1 MNEPA
6 FQTTEPPRALSPRG
20 ASTTLDYGPDAPLPQ
35 VGARLKLP
43 SHRLSIIAP
52 MYNEADNVVPFL
64 EQVHAGMAGYPWPWE
79 LILVDDGS
87 TDATV
92 AELNRA
98 RKKWGSHVRPL
109 ELMRNFKQTA
119 AMQAGVDAARGDV
132 IVTLDGDMQ
141 NDAGD
146 IPRLVARLLNEDLD
160 CVAGWRKNRQD
171 NLLRTI
177 PSRIANRLIA
187 RVVGVRLNDYGCS
200 LKAFR
205 ASVLKSIRLYG
216 EMHRFI
222 PAWLATVT
230 TPRRI
235 VEEPVMHHPRV
246 HGVSKYGI
254 SRVFRVVLDLISVFF
269 FMRYRARP
277 GHFFGGVGLV
287 LGMIGSVVLAWLA
300 FVKFGLGESI
310 GTRPLLIFGFFCII
324 AGAQFV
330 STGVLAETLA
340 RIYFESGAAVQYQV
354 RDPVAVADEA
364 DWMVASV
371 AERIQLGGDSAR

>member
-1 MNEPA
+1 MNDLRPTLTSPDPTA
-6 FQTTEPPRALSPRG
+6 TDPGGLTLSPIAV
-20 ASTTLDYGPDAPLPQ
+20 ASIALP
-35 VGARLKLP
+35 P
-43 SHRLSIIAP
+43 HRLSIIVP
-52 MYNEADNVVPFL
+52 MYNEAENVAPFVARTQEAL
-64 EQVHAGMAGYPWPWE
+64 ANYPCAWE

-87 TDATV
+87 TDATG
-92 AELNRA
+92 AEMRRA
-98 RKKWGSHVRPL
+98 RAQFGAHVRPL

-132 IVTLDGDMQ
+132 IVTLDGDLQ
-141 NDAGD
+141 NDPAD
-146 IPRLVARLLNEDLD
+146 IPRLVGRLLNEDLD
-160 CVAGWRKNRQD
+160 CVAGWRKDRKD

-177 PSRIANRLIA
+177 PSKIANALIA

-205 ASVLKSIRLYG
+205 GDVLKSIRLYG

-235 VEEPVMHHPRV
+235 AEEPVTHHPRV

-254 SRVFRVVLDLISVFF
+254 SRTFRVVLDLISVFF

-277 GHFFGGVGLV
+277 GHFFGGVGMALV
-287 LGMIGSVVLAWLA
+287 ALGSVVLAWLA
-300 FVKFGLGESI
+300 FVKFGLGEAI
-310 GTRPLLIFGFFCII
+310 GGRPLLLFGFFCVI

-340 RIYFESGAAVQYQV
+340 RIYFESGAADLYRVRHPETVGDRDQW
-354 RDPVAVADEA
+354 RDPDP
-364 DWMVASV
+364 
-371 AERIQLGGDSAR
+371 R

>member
-1 MNEPA
+1 M
-6 FQTTEPPRALSPRG
+6 SRG
-20 ASTTLDYGPDAPLPQ
+20 ASGTMGRSSPPPMNDLRPLVTSAPAAPSTAALAAASPPSTT
-35 VGARLKLP
+35 GAFALP
-43 SHRLSIIAP
+43 SHRLSIIVP
-52 MYNEADNVVPFL
+52 MYNEAENVAPFVARTQEAL
-64 EQVHAGMAGYPWPWE
+64 AGYPDPWE

-87 TDATV
+87 TDATYP
-92 AELNRA
+92 EMGRA
-98 RKKWGSHVRPL
+98 RAHYGKHIRPV

-119 AMQAGVDAARGDV
+119 AMQAGIDAARGDV
-132 IVTLDGDMQ
+132 VVMLDGDLQ
-141 NDAGD
+141 NDPAD
-146 IPRLVARLLNEDLD
+146 IPRLVARLLVEDLD
-160 CVAGWRKNRQD
+160 CVAGWRRDRQD

-187 RVVGVRLNDYGCS
+187 RVVGVYLHDYGCS

-205 ASVLKSIRLYG
+205 ADVLKSVRLYG

-235 VEEPVMHHPRV
+235 AEEPVTHHARV

-254 SRVFRVVLDLISVFF
+254 SRTFRVVLDLISVFF

-277 GHFFGGVGLV
+277 GHFFGGVGLSFV
-287 LGMIGSVVLAWLA
+287 AVGSVILAWLA
-300 FVKFGLGESI
+300 FVKFGLGEQI
-310 GTRPLLIFGFFCII
+310 GGRPLLLFGFFCVI

-340 RIYFESGAAVQYQV
+340 RIYFESGAAEQYQV
-354 RDPVAVADEA
+354 RHPEKLADREGWREPGA
-364 DWMVASV
+364 
-371 AERIQLGGDSAR
+371 